1 LWSVKI
7 PFPCLSPS
15 SNSLP
20 LTGSSLLAISI
31 FGLLRDS
38 KEVCKNH
45 NHPMEEVLRK
55 YKSKLKQQAW
65 MWLTLAAFTL
75 LVYVG
80 FPGAR
85 STAQNPS
92 KSNQVLGN
100 YDVRVNGKA
109 AFSQLLQNRLA
120 VARQKSVNRA
130 NALRVAIAQLNARVP
145 GARVQISPLTTS
157 AEIVESKNG
166 ALTAAAPGRL
176 TQDIVRGFLREN
188 AAVYG
193 IEPTDVEQLR
203 FVGESISRKSGL
215 RMVRLEQVVNE
226 IPVFQSE
233 LRALVDRD
241 GRLVRTVG
249 LLAPAAREAES
260 FKQTISPA
268 QALVSA
274 MSAVGI
280 TLNSS
285 KVTFNWLN
293 AGNSKAEVNASD
305 SQVAGP
311 VSSKLVYFP
320 LAPGILIPAW
330 SQVAFTEG
338 VFDWYTVV
346 DAQTGTALW
355 RKNIRDDAS
364 TQQARFSVYVQADGK
379 TPADSPAPQ
388 SPNTVAPGSGT
399 QFPEIS
405 RTIVN
410 MSAVQDIL
418 ASPDGWIADGDST
431 TTGNNVD
438 AYVDRVGG
446 AGETNVP
453 DIGTIDNNGRPV
465 GNPDA
470 NTLNR
475 DFLGASPRD
484 FSYTPAPLA
493 GNPDAGD
500 TPTGTG
506 VTQVNFRRG
515 AVTQLFYITNWYHDQ
530 LFNLGFDEAAGNFQ
544 TTNFSGMGAGNDAVR
559 AEVQDSSG
567 TNNANFA
574 TPPDG
579 MLGRMQ
585 MFRFTGSN
593 PDRDGDLDAEI
604 VIHELTHGLSNRLIG
619 NADGLVWSIGRGM
632 GEGWSDFYALSLLNN
647 TNADDPNGRYA
658 SGSYATYQL
667 GGLTDNY
674 IYGIRRF
681 PYSTDNSVNP
691 LTWADVD
698 DTTANM
704 SGGIAVSPLGFEFN
718 GGLEVHNI
726 GEVWALSLWE
736 MRSRIIGDP
745 AGANGDVPTGN
756 LTALQLVT
764 DAMKMTPSNPS
775 FIDARDAIIA
785 ADGATNAYA
794 NEQSIWAG
802 FADRGLGYKAVAPL
816 GISGFGNLGHI
827 GVGESFSLPYLDAT
841 GVTINDTTG
850 GNGNGT
856 VDPGETIQITVPLFN
871 PWHHTSKNVAS
882 ATATLTTS
890 TAGLNIT
897 DNSSSYGAIPAQA
910 TTSGDT
916 FSVQIPLMGL
926 TCGQS
931 LQFNVQTVSSLGTTN
946 TTFTLRLGAPSG
958 LGAPVTYTKV
968 MSSGLAIPDGD
979 PRGVTDTLTITDD
992 LEIADIDFRVDNL
1005 QHTFTGD
1012 LSLTLKAPN
1021 GYGANLI
1028 WLREILFGGGDGDH
1042 FVNTVI
1048 DDESTNDLNQT
1059 TPAQA
1064 PYTGSW
1070 APAFNSSVW
1079 LLFGDPA
1086 IFPDAVGQLSRMDG
1100 LSTQGSWTVHVADE
1114 FNLDNGTLNSWSIIV
1129 TPVAYTCTPFVCTL
1143 TCPANITAANDP
1155 NQCGAVVNYP
1165 DPTTAGTCTITCT
1178 PVSGSFFPVGTTTV
1192 TCQNTGGT
1200 PSCTFTITVNDTQ
1213 PPSMTCP
1220 ANISVANN
1228 PNQCGAVVNYPP
1240 PTITDNCPG
1249 SFTATCN
1256 PASGSFFPVGTTTV
1270 TCSVD
1275 GGGGSTC
1282 TFTVT
1287 VNDAQ
1292 PPSITCP
1299 LNITAIAAPP
1309 AGGNCT
1315 APTSTV
1321 VSYTAPTASDNC
1333 PGVTTNCVP
1342 PSGSTFPLGTTTVTC
1357 TATDASGNTA
1367 TCSFTVSVFN
1377 VRLQDNSNSNTVLL
1391 FNTATGAY
1399 RFCCGGTIF
1408 TGVGAVSRKGCTYAL
1423 THNAVDRRVIGQM
1436 DFSTFR
1442 GNGSIQSP
1450 VGMTRCT
1457 ISDSDVRNN
1466 SSVCQ

>member
-1 LWSVKI
+1 MR
-7 PFPCLSPS
+7 
-15 SNSLP
+15 N
-20 LTGSSLLAISI
+20 
-31 FGLLRDS
+31 
-38 KEVCKNH
+38 
-45 NHPMEEVLRK
+45 

-65 MWLTLAAFTL
+65 IWLSFAAFAL
-75 LVYVG
+75 LVYAGV
-80 FPGAR
+80 PGAR
-85 STAQNPS
+85 TTAQNPQ
-92 KSNQVLGN
+92 KANRVLEN
-100 YDVRVNGKA
+100 YDVRVNGKT
-109 AFSQLLQNRLA
+109 AFSQLVQSRLA

-130 NALRVAIAQLNARVP
+130 NALSAAIAQLNAKVP

-157 AEIVESKNG
+157 AEIVESRNG
-166 ALTAAAPGRL
+166 ALTAAAPGRS
-176 TQDIVRGFLREN
+176 TQDIVRAFLQEN

-193 IEPTDVEQLR
+193 IQPTDVDQLR
-203 FVGESISRKSGL
+203 FVGESISRRSGL
-215 RMVRLEQVVNE
+215 RMVRLEQVVND
-226 IPVFQSE
+226 IAVFQSE

-249 LLAPAAREAES
+249 LLVPAAGEAES
-260 FKQTISPA
+260 FKQTISPS
-268 QALVSA
+268 QALISA

-293 AGNSKAEVNASD
+293 RENTQAEVNASD

-311 VSSKLVYFP
+311 VNSKLVYFP

-338 VFDWYTVV
+338 VFDWYTLV
-346 DAQTGTALW
+346 DAQTGTLLW
-355 RKNIRDDAS
+355 RKNIRSDVS
-364 TQQARFSVYVQADGK
+364 TEQARFSVYVQSDGK

-388 SPNTVAPGSGT
+388 SPNSVAPGSGT

-410 MSAVQDIL
+410 MLTAQDIV
-418 ASPDGWIADGDST
+418 ASPNGWLPDGSTT

-446 AGETNVP
+446 AGEVNVP

-475 DFLGASPRD
+475 DFLGAAPRD
-484 FSYTPAPLA
+484 FTYTPAPLG
-493 GNPDAGD
+493 GNPNAGD

-506 VTQVNFRRG
+506 AVQVNFRRG
-515 AVTQLFYITNWYHDQ
+515 AVTQLFYVTNWYHDQ

-544 TTNFSGMGAGNDAVR
+544 TINFSGMGAGNDAVR

-567 TNNANFA
+567 INNANFS

-604 VIHELTHGLSNRLIG
+604 VIHELTHGLSNRLLG
-619 NADGLVWSIGRGM
+619 NAQGLNWSIGQGM

-647 TNADDPNGRYA
+647 TNADNPNGRYA
-658 SGSYATYQL
+658 TGSYATYQL

-674 IYGIRRF
+674 VYGIRRF

-691 LTWADVD
+691 LTWADAD

-718 GGLEVHNI
+718 GGLEVHNV
-726 GEVWALSLWE
+726 GEIWALTLWE
-736 MRSRIIGDP
+736 MRSRIIADP

-756 LTALQLVT
+756 LTSLQLVT
-764 DAMKMTPSNPS
+764 DAMKMTPINPS
-775 FIDARDAIIA
+775 FVDARDALIA
-785 ADGATNAYA
+785 ADGATNTYA

-816 GISGFGNLGHI
+816 GISGFSNLGHI
-827 GVGESFSLPYLDAT
+827 GIGESFSLPYLDAT
-841 GVTINDTTG
+841 GVTINDTMS
-850 GNGNGT
+850 GNANGT
-856 VDPGETIQITVPLFN
+856 VDPGETIKITVPLFN

-890 TAGLNIT
+890 TPGLTIT
-897 DNSSSYGAIPAQA
+897 DNSSTYAAIAAQA

-916 FSVQIPLMGL
+916 FTVQIPLMGL

-931 LQFNVQTVSSLGTTN
+931 LKFNVQTVSSLGTTN
-946 TTFTLRLGAPSG
+946 TTFTLRLGAASG

-979 PRGVTDTLTITDD
+979 STGVTDTLTITDD
-992 LEIADIDFRVDNL
+992 LQIADIDFRVDNL

-1012 LSLTLKAPN
+1012 LSITLKAPN

-1028 WLREILFGGGDGDH
+1028 WLREALFGGGDGDN
-1042 FVNTVI
+1042 FINTVI
-1048 DDESTNDLNQT
+1048 DDESSNDLNQS
-1059 TPAQA
+1059 PATAA
-1064 PYTGSW
+1064 PFTGSW
-1070 APAFNSSVW
+1070 APAFNSAVW
-1079 LLFGDPA
+1079 LLFGDPGL
-1086 IFPDAVGQLSRMDG
+1086 FPDPIGQLSRMDG
-1100 LSTQGSWTVHVADE
+1100 LSTQGDWKFHVADE
-1114 FNLDNGTLNSWSIIV
+1114 FNLDSGTLNSWSLIV
-1129 TPVAYTCTPFVCTL
+1129 TPVAYTCTPFSCAL
-1143 TCPANITAANDP
+1143 TCPANVTVANDT

-1165 DPTTAGTCTITCT
+1165 APTTTGSCTITCA
-1178 PVSGSFFPVGTTTV
+1178 PASGSFFPVGTTTV

-1200 PSCTFTITVNDTQ
+1200 PSCTFTVTVNDTQ
-1213 PPSMTCP
+1213 PPTITCP
-1220 ANISVANN
+1220 ANITVSNT
-1228 PNQCGAVVNYPP
+1228 PNQCGAVVNYPA

-1249 SFTATCN
+1249 TFTATCT
-1256 PASGSFFPVGTTTV
+1256 PASGSFFPTGTTTV
-1270 TCSVD
+1270 TCSVN
-1275 GGGGSTC
+1275 GAGGSSC
-1282 TFTVT
+1282 TFTVR
-1287 VNDAQ
+1287 VNDSQ
-1292 PPSITCP
+1292 PPTITCP
-1299 LNITAIAAPP
+1299 ANVTAIAAPP
-1309 AGGNCT
+1309 AGGNCS
-1315 APTSTV
+1315 APTSTLIT
-1321 VSYTAPTASDNC
+1321 YTAPTVSDNC

-1342 PSGSTFPLGTTTVTC
+1342 PSGSIFPLGTTTVSC
-1357 TATDASGNTA
+1357 TATDSSGNTA

-1377 VRLQDNSNSNTVLL
+1377 VRLQDNSNSSTVLL
-1391 FNTATGAY
+1391 FNTASGAY
-1399 RFCCGGTIF
+1399 RFCCGGTVF
-1408 TGVGAVSRKGCTYAL
+1408 TGVGTVNTRGCTYTL
-1423 THNAVDRRVIGQM
+1423 THTAVDRRVSGQI
-1436 DFSTFR
+1436 DFSTYK
-1442 GNGSIQSP
+1442 GSGSIQSP
-1450 VGMTRCT
+1450 AGTPRCT
-1457 ISDSDVRNN
+1457 INDNDVRNN
-1466 SSVCQ
+1466 TSLCQ